1 MMKWWTQEEA
11 DTIRQQAAQMEEEG
25 KLTPGVLDII
35 YHHRLFKLFIPIEM
49 GGAMLSLP
57 EAVKVFEEA
66 ARLDGSFGWLI
77 TIGSG
82 GGYFAGVFAPE
93 VATKLFTPTEA
104 VVAGSGYVSGEA
116 VCVDGGYQV
125 SGAWRYCSGAD
136 YATIYTANCRIK
148 DTEQIRSFIFTPD
161 QVTVQHDWD
170 AHGLRATGS
179 HTIQVSSVFVPWQMT
194 FDIANG
200 RRSYDAVIYRY
211 PFIPFA
217 EVSFAAVCAGIC
229 RHYMEE
235 ATTMI
240 RVYDRAGD
248 PAASKRYQTVKDVI
262 QAQERLL
269 SAEIQRFYSALDISW
284 QLTQDAGIVAEAVY
298 EEVGSRSR
306 ILTSAALS
314 AAQAVYPWL
323 GLSAAMQHSR
333 INRIWRDLHTASQHI
348 LLKEF

>member
-1 MMKWWTQEEA
+1 MKWWTQEEA
-11 DTIRQQAAQMEEEG
+11 DTIRQQAAEMEQQAA
-25 KLTPGVLDII
+25 LTQQVLEIARR
-35 YHHRLFKLFIPIEM
+35 HRLFKLFIPAEM
-49 GGAMLSLP
+49 EGAMLPLP
-57 EAVKVFEEA
+57 EAVSAFEEA
-66 ARLDGSFGWLI
+66 ARLDGSFGWLV

-82 GGYFAGVFAPE
+82 GGYFAGVFAQDI
-93 VATKLFTPTEA
+93 AQRLFTPADA
-104 VVAGSGYVSGEA
+104 VVAGSGYVGGEA

-136 YATIYTANCRIK
+136 HATIFTANCRIK

-161 QVTVQHDWD
+161 QVSIQHDWD

-179 HTIQVSSVFVPWQMT
+179 HTIMVSDVFVPWQMT
-194 FDIANG
+194 FDIVNG
-200 RRSYDAVIYRY
+200 RRSDDAVIYRY
-211 PFIPFA
+211 PFITFA

-235 ATTMI
+235 AAAMI
-240 RVYDRAGD
+240 HVYDRAGD
-248 PAASKRYQTVKDVI
+248 PAAIKRYQTVRTVI
-262 QAQERLL
+262 QSQEELL
-269 SAEIQRFYSALDISW
+269 MGEIQRFYSALEISW
-284 QLTQDAGIVAEAVY
+284 QLTQDEGIVAEAVY

-306 ILTSAALS
+306 ILTSVALS

-323 GLSAAMQHSR
+323 GLSAAMQHTT